1 MFLHVIEVKYLQDYS
16 LFLKFN
22 DGSEGELTLEKNLW
36 GKAFEPLKN
45 KKHFQKV
52 RLDKEIG
59 TISWP
64 NGADFAPE
72 FLKNNL
78 DTQLV

>member
-1 MFLHVIEVKYLQDYS
+1 MLHVREVKYIKDYS
-16 LFLKFN
+16 LWLSFDDGTEGTIDLYKYLQGAIFN
-22 DGSEGELTLEKNLW
+22 
-36 GKAFEPLKN
+36 PLKN
-45 KKHFQKV
+45 KEIFNQV
-52 RLDKEIG
+52 ILDDELK

-78 DTQLV
+78 N